1 MFTIGMPARMKWF
14 NPVTKN
20 KFIKVK
26 IMKKLFVIIF
36 MLILVFAFA
45 SCDTP
50 TDTGESGN
58 VSENSLDDSSNYV
71 FIVESANDFALSI
84 DLDMKEVLDALGE
97 PLSYFEAASCA
108 FEGLDKTYTYAGFT
122 VTTRPDGDK
131 DYVNCVYLTDDS
143 LTTPEGIYIG
153 ASSEEVLN
161 RCGTPNQQ
169 TDTLIS
175 YVSGNTMLNFIIKDG
190 AVISIEYLPA

>member
-1 MFTIGMPARMKWF
+1 
-14 NPVTKN
+14 
-20 KFIKVK
+20 
-26 IMKKLFVIIF
+26 

-50 TDTGESGN
+50 STDTGESEN
-58 VSENSLDDSSNYV
+58 ASQNSLDDSSNYV
-71 FIVESANDFALSI
+71 FIVESANSFALSI
-84 DLDMKEVLDALGE
+84 DRDMKDVLAALGE

-143 LTTPEGIYIG
+143 LTTPEGLYIG
-153 ASSEEVLN
+153 AAARDVLD
-161 RCGTPNQQ
+161 CYGTPNQQ

-175 YVSGNTMLNFIIKDG
+175 YVSGNTVLNFILKDS